1 LIGGEKMENNITGHT
16 RLVGLFAT
24 PIRHSVSPMIHN
36 TAFQELGIDA
46 VYLAFDLGVDRLSQ
60 AIDSIKNLEMLGANL
75 SMPNKMA
82 AVPMMDELSEAAKLV
97 GAINTIVNHE
107 GKLTGHIT
115 DGTGFMRSLK
125 DKEIDVIG
133 KKMTIIGA
141 GGAATAIIVQAALD
155 GVKEIAVYN
164 RHDDFYTSVQ
174 KKLAYVQENTSC
186 LITLHDLEDK
196 SALADDVADSVLF
209 INATGVG
216 MQPNIEASPIED
228 FSIIREDLAVYDV
241 IYNPRETK
249 FLREARL
256 RGAKTANG
264 LGMLLYQGAAAFELW
279 TQQEMPIEKIK
290 PIVENS

>member
-1 LIGGEKMENNITGHT
+1 MENGITGHT

-46 VYLAFDLGVDRLSQ
+46 VYLAFDLGVDRLPQ
-60 AIDSIKNLEMLGANL
+60 AIESIKNLEMLGANL

-82 AVPMMDELSEAAKLV
+82 AVPLMDELSTAAKLV
-97 GAINTIVNHE
+97 GAINTIVNKD
-107 GKLTGHIT
+107 GKLIGHIT
-115 DGTGFMRSLK
+115 DGTGFMRSLQ
-125 DKEIDVIG
+125 DIEIDIIN
-133 KKMTIIGA
+133 KKITIIGA

-164 RHDDFYTSVQ
+164 RKDEFYEKVQ
-174 KKLAYVQENTSC
+174 EKLAYVEENTDCKIS
-186 LITLHDLEDK
+186 LHDLADQESLAKDVAE
-196 SALADDVADSVLF
+196 SALLV
-209 INATGVG
+209 NATGVG

-249 FLREARL
+249 LIKEAKA
-256 RGAKTANG
+256 RGAKTSNG

-279 TQQEMPIEKIK
+279 TGQEMPVSKIK
-290 PIVENS
+290 PIIENS